1 MLAFEKYLLEVSN
14 LAIIAGNKIMD
25 HYQIETKIMIK
36 EDQSPLTKA
45 DLDSNNIIFSGL
57 QKIDHSIPI
66 ISEESLVDWQIRKE
80 WKKYWLIDPLD
91 GTKEFI
97 NKNGEF
103 TVNIALIEN
112 NTPVLGVIF
121 APAISKL
128 YYASKNFGSFTLC
141 CNKFLE
147 NLDKS
152 SKNQV
157 NKKKESDHL
166 FVIGSRSHSNKRFDK
181 WLTNNILNYD
191 LIKRGSSLKFCN
203 IAEGYSDLYPRF
215 GPTNEW
221 DIAAGHIILIE
232 AGGSIYS
239 TDNNKIVYNS
249 KESMLNPDF
258 IASGLMI
265 NE

>member
-1 MLAFEKYLLEVSN
+1 MLTFEKYLLEVSN
-14 LAIIAGNKIMD
+14 LAIVAGCKIMD
-25 HYQIETKIMIK
+25 HYQIETKIMTK

-45 DLDSNNIIFSGL
+45 DLDSNDIIFSGL
-57 QKIDHSIPI
+57 QRIDPSIPI
-66 ISEESLVDWQIRKE
+66 ISEESLVDWQTRKE

-97 NKNGEF
+97 DKNGEF

-112 NTPVLGVIF
+112 NIPVLGVIF

-147 NLDKS
+147 TLDKS
-152 SKNQV
+152 SRNQV
-157 NKKKESDHL
+157 NKKNKSDQL
-166 FVIGSRSHSNKRFDK
+166 LVIGSRSHSNKSFDK
-181 WLTNNILNYD
+181 WLANNILNYE

-203 IAEGYSDLYPRF
+203 IAEGSSDLYPRL

-232 AGGSIYS
+232 AGGSIYGI
-239 TDNNKIVYNS
+239 DNEEIVYNT
-249 KESMLNPDF
+249 KANMLNPYF
-258 IASGLMI
+258 IASGLI
-265 NE
+265 TNE